1 MACPPEIHLTF
12 WKRQIAV
19 SESGLASFVN
29 LTRSDSQVRDQV
41 RQAATPMHVVNL
53 AKEKG
58 HVFTQATMMKM
69 QAEKMKQLHD
79 DHINDVSSWGEALL
93 ICFGEHS

>member
-1 MACPPEIHLTF
+1 
-12 WKRQIAV
+12 
-19 SESGLASFVN
+19 
-29 LTRSDSQVRDQV
+29 
-41 RQAATPMHVVNL
+41 MHVVDL

-69 QAEKMKQLHD
+69 QAEKLKDLHD
-79 DHINDVSSWGEALL
+79 DHINSASSWGEALL

>member
-1 MACPPEIHLTF
+1 M
-12 WKRQIAV
+12 KSQNAV
-19 SESGLASFVN
+19 SESALAAFAE
-29 LTRSDSQVRDQV
+29 LAKSDSQVREQV

-79 DHINDVSSWGEALL
+79 DHINDASSWGEALL

>member
-1 MACPPEIHLTF
+1 M
-12 WKRQIAV
+12 
-19 SESGLASFVN
+19 SESALASFVN

-53 AKEKG
+53 AKGKG

-69 QAEKMKQLHD
+69 QAEKMKHLHD
-79 DHINDVSSWGEALL
+79 DHINDASTWGEALL

>member
-12 WKRQIAV
+12 WKSQNAV
-19 SESGLASFVN
+19 SESALAAFAE
-29 LTRSDSQVRDQV
+29 LAKSDSQVRERV

-53 AKEKG
+53 AKENG

-79 DHINDVSSWGEALL
+79 DHINDASSWGEALL

>member
-1 MACPPEIHLTF
+1 M
-12 WKRQIAV
+12 
-19 SESGLASFVN
+19 SESALASFIN

-93 ICFGEHS
+93 ICFGKHS

>member
-1 MACPPEIHLTF
+1 VACPPEIHLTF

-19 SESGLASFVN
+19 SESALASFAT
-29 LTRSDSQVRDQV
+29 LTQTDSQVREQV
-41 RQAATPMHVVNL
+41 RQASTPMHVVNL

-69 QAEKMKQLHD
+69 QAEKLKDLHD
-79 DHINDVSSWGEALL
+79 DHINSASSWGEALL